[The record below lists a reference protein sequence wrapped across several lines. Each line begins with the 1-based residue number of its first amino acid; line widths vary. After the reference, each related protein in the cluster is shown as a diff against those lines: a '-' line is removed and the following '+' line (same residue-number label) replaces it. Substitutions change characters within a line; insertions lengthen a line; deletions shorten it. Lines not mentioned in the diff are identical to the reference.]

1 MKDNLNN
8 TDILDLGKFLT
19 PNGEKIRAIREKDFE
34 IPQSSIEKYFVR
46 AKICHKGKD
55 GKLKAM

>member
-46 AKICHKGKD
+46 EKSVTKVRTEN
-55 GKLKAM
+55 

>member
-34 IPQSSIEKYFVR
+34 IPQSNIEKYFVR
-46 AKICHKGKD
+46 EKICHKVR
-55 GKLKAM
+55 MEN